1 MKIRKK
7 IRALTLGFLLL
18 AGAGCGKSALYSNVS
33 ERQANEMISI
43 LRTRNMDVGK
53 NAGAEN
59 MWSVMVANT
68 DFSNAVE
75 VLNLYGYPRDEF
87 STLGKVFQK
96 SGLVSSPTEERARF
110 MYAISES
117 IAETISHITGVVT
130 ARVNIVLPTTNTF
143 TEAITPSS
151 ASVFILYRQ
160 GTNIEDAIR
169 DIKNLV
175 TNSIEGLSYDKV
187 SVALFPAPIVN
198 DIVSERNQVI
208 NFLGIHMTHSSIWI
222 FILLILIVAVGVAAL
237 SFVGAKIL
245 YDYMTV
251 KRDEKERRKAE
262 LASNSS
268 EKKPEEGGIAAEKT
282 EEKEPNA
289 TTDEGE

>member
-1 MKIRKK
+1 MKITKK
-7 IRALTLGFLLL
+7 LRTLALGALLV
-18 AGAGCGKSALYSNVS
+18 AGSGCGKSPLYSNVS

-43 LRTRNMDVGK
+43 LRTRNMEVGK
-53 NAGAEN
+53 ISGAEN
-59 MWSVMVANT
+59 TWTVVASNT

-75 VLNLYGYPRDEF
+75 ILNLFGYPRDDF

-130 ARVNIVLPTTNTF
+130 ARVNIVLPTTNSF
-143 TEAITPSS
+143 TEAVTPSS

-160 GTNIEDAIR
+160 GTNIEDSVR

-187 SVALFPAPIVN
+187 SVALFQAPV
-198 DIVSERNQVI
+198 VSDAISEGNQMI
-208 NFLGIHMTHSSIWI
+208 NLLGIHMTHSSIWI
-222 FILLILIVAVGVAAL
+222 FLILLLIVAVGVAAV

-251 KRDEKERRKAE
+251 KRDEKERRKATND
-262 LASNSS
+262 AS
-268 EKKPEEGGIAAEKT
+268 EETSG
-282 EEKEPNA
+282 EEKPVEAAPEKSE
-289 TTDEGE
+289 TGEEE

>member
-1 MKIRKK
+1 MKIAKK
-7 IRALTLGFLLL
+7 LRTLALGAILL
-18 AGAGCGKSALYSNVS
+18 AGVGCGKAPLYSNVS

-53 NAGAEN
+53 IAGAEN
-59 MWSVMVANT
+59 MWTVVVANT
-68 DFSNAVE
+68 DFSSAVE
-75 VLNLYGYPRDEF
+75 ILNLFGYPRDDF

-130 ARVNIVLPTTNTF
+130 ARVNIVLPTTNSF

-160 GTNIEDAIR
+160 GTNIEDSVR

-187 SVALFPAPIVN
+187 SVALFQAPV
-198 DIVSERNQVI
+198 VSDAISEGNQMI
-208 NFLGIHMTHSSIWI
+208 NLLGIHMTHSSIWV
-222 FILLILIVAVGVAAL
+222 FLLLFLIVAVAVAAI

-251 KRDEKERRKAE
+251 KRDEKERLKAAALGDKPAE
-262 LASNSS
+262 AVAG
-268 EKKPEEGGIAAEKT
+268 EKFAESPEKNEPEEE
-282 EEKEPNA
+282 
-289 TTDEGE
+289 

>member
-1 MKIRKK
+1 MKIGKK
-7 IRALTLGFLLL
+7 LRILALGALLL
-18 AGAGCGKSALYSNVS
+18 VGSGCGKSPLYSNVS

-43 LRTRNMDVGK
+43 LRMRNMEVSK
-53 NAGAEN
+53 IAGAEN
-59 MWSVMVANT
+59 MWTVVVANT

-75 VLNLYGYPRDEF
+75 VLNLFGYPRDDF

-130 ARVNIVLPTTNTF
+130 ARVNIVLPTTNSF
-143 TEAITPSS
+143 TEAVTPSS
-151 ASVFILYRQ
+151 ASVFILYRP
-160 GTNIEDAIR
+160 GTNMEDFIR

-187 SVALFPAPIVN
+187 SVALFPSPVVN
-198 DIVSERNQVI
+198 DVISEGNQVI
-208 NFLGIHMTHSSIWI
+208 NLLGIHMTHSSIWV
-222 FILLILIVAVGVAAL
+222 FLLLLLIVAVAVAAI

-251 KRDEKERRKAE
+251 KRDEKERLKAAADGDKSE
-262 LASNSS
+262 EASAAEEKPAESS
-268 EKKPEEGGIAAEKT
+268 EKSEAGEE
-282 EEKEPNA
+282 
-289 TTDEGE
+289 

>member
-1 MKIRKK
+1 MMKIAKK
-7 IRALTLGFLLL
+7 LRTLALGAILL
-18 AGAGCGKSALYSNVS
+18 AGVGCGKAPLYSNVS

-53 NAGAEN
+53 IAGAEN
-59 MWSVMVANT
+59 MWTVVVANT
-68 DFSNAVE
+68 DFSSAVE
-75 VLNLYGYPRDEF
+75 ILNLFGYPRDDF

-130 ARVNIVLPTTNTF
+130 ARVNIVLPTTNSF

-160 GTNIEDAIR
+160 GTNIEDSVR

-187 SVALFPAPIVN
+187 SVALFQAPV
-198 DIVSERNQVI
+198 VSDAISEGNQMI
-208 NFLGIHMTHSSIWI
+208 NLLGIHMTHSSIWV
-222 FILLILIVAVGVAAL
+222 FLLLFLIVAVAVAAI

-251 KRDEKERRKAE
+251 KRDEKERLKAAALGDKPAE
-262 LASNSS
+262 AVAG
-268 EKKPEEGGIAAEKT
+268 EKFAESPEKNEPEEE
-282 EEKEPNA
+282 
-289 TTDEGE
+289 